1 MSNIFKSIKV
11 REIFSNMLY
20 IYFLVSYHIV
30 KNKMAAT
37 GVNKMAAMDFFSTL
51 SKGLIT
57 QKVLQLQFF
66 HEICCSAT
74 LSLAIRWYIVW
85 GSIACHK

>member
-30 KNKMAAT
+30 KNKMAAE
-37 GVNKMAAMDFFSTL
+37 DFFSTL

-66 HEICCSAT
+66 MLFSYFVLIFH
-74 LSLAIRWYIVW
+74 
-85 GSIACHK
+85 

>member
-11 REIFSNMLY
+11 REIFSNMLS
-20 IYFLVSYHIV
+20 IYFLVSYDIV

-37 GVNKMAAMDFFSTL
+37 GVNKMAAVDFFSTL

-57 QKVLQLQFF
+57 KKVLQLQFF

>member
-1 MSNIFKSIKV
+1 MSNIFKSIEV

-30 KNKMAAT
+30 KNKMAT
-37 GVNKMAAMDFFSTL
+37 MGVNKMAAMDFFSTL

-57 QKVLQLQFF
+57 QK
-66 HEICCSAT
+66 
-74 LSLAIRWYIVW
+74 
-85 GSIACHK
+85 SIAVTVFS

>member
-1 MSNIFKSIKV
+1 MSNIFKSIEV

-37 GVNKMAAMDFFSTL
+37 GVNKMAAVDFF
-51 SKGLIT
+51 
-57 QKVLQLQFF
+57 FYF
-66 HEICCSAT
+66 E
-74 LSLAIRWYIVW
+74 
-85 GSIACHK
+85 

>member
-1 MSNIFKSIKV
+1 
-11 REIFSNMLY
+11 MLY

-30 KNKMAAT
+30 KNKMAAM
-37 GVNKMAAMDFFSTL
+37 GVNKMAAVDFFSTL

-66 HEICCSAT
+66 S
-74 LSLAIRWYIVW
+74 
-85 GSIACHK
+85 